1 MAFSFLTI
9 KEREYYQVLPADIEE
24 DTLMKFFLLNRE
36 DKTFIHFFHGNQT
49 KIAIALQL
57 GIIRFLGYLP
67 DNWNSQINNDC
78 IIFVLEQ
85 LKIGQPS
92 FDLTEYGSR
101 PATKTQHLQQ
111 ILKHLNYRR
120 WQPIIDEPVME
131 KWLIDRGMEHDNER
145 FLLEKLCQKLH
156 YDKILRPAISSLER
170 MVASIGERLH
180 EETYRRLIF
189 LWTDDLLKELDK
201 VLDFDP
207 VRKQT
212 LHRWLCTAPTSNT
225 ARVINQTLE
234 KVTFLQVL
242 KVDSWD
248 LSVIPANRKKRL
260 ANIVRNNSNSY
271 LQRLNPVKRY
281 PLLVCFLWETLLDT
295 TDSILVMYNDFWTQ
309 ALSDAKKSLEAF
321 QLGLI
326 KTQNQ
331 AVKTLTKTV
340 EMVVDDS
347 IENQSL
353 RDRIFESQS
362 KEQIQQALNIILKMT
377 KPAHQT
383 PLFFLLKVYGRF
395 KQFTPGFLKI
405 LDFNVAF
412 SKDNFSN
419 GLKTVTDLQTTGKR
433 KLPKDAATNFITQS
447 WDKLIKTDESPQAY
461 ELCVLSVLR
470 DRLLSGDVFVNF
482 SRKFADFNS
491 FLIPQARWAQENETI
506 CKALGG
512 IDIISKID
520 EMALELASLL
530 KSLSELLSKGPGRD
544 VTDIRIENGELIV
557 PPITADELSASAQFL
572 KEQINQ
578 RLPKVGLVEII
589 REVDSWIN
597 YSSEFDDG
605 SGRNPEND
613 SLRYAALM
621 GDACNISLADL
632 ARSSDLDYQSLWWIV
647 NNYFSDDNLKRAN
660 DRAVNFHHGQWI
672 SAYWG
677 DGTLSSSDGQR
688 FPTSGKVRNAKALP
702 KYFGYGKG
710 ITFYTHTSDQ
720 YSQYGIKVIASTER
734 DSTYVLDEILA
745 NETDLE
751 ILEHTTDTH
760 GYTDLLFALFN
771 LVNKRLIS
779 RLRDLKNQRLCKIK
793 SSLQLEYNDLDYP
806 SLKFTGTVNIDYLKK
821 NAEELRRVAASL
833 QTGTVTASLLMSK
846 LQAYPRQNNLMYVLQ
861 AYGQLE
867 KTVFICNYLLKPRLR
882 KKVNK
887 QLNKG
892 EQLHNLRI
900 YLRFGGDGFVRKQ
913 QETEQQ
919 VSARSLNLLSNIV
932 MVWNTVYIQQII
944 KELQNEGHVVNEQD
958 FERISPA
965 PFEHINRLGK
975 YNFKDQIQLEGNG
988 LRALRKPK
996 NSQQN

>member
-9 KEREYYQVLPADIEE
+9 KEREYYQALPQNIEE
-24 DTLMKFFLLNRE
+24 DTLIKFFFLNRE
-36 DKTFIHFFHGNQT
+36 DRTFIHFFYGNQT

-67 DNWNSQINNDC
+67 DNWISQISNDYL
-78 IIFVLEQ
+78 IFILEQ

-92 FDLTEYGSR
+92 LGGLAEYGR
-101 PATKTQHLQQ
+101 RAATKTQHLQQ

-170 MVASIGERLH
+170 MVAGIGERLH
-180 EETYRRLIF
+180 EETYRRLMF
-189 LWTDDLLKELDK
+189 LWTNDLLKELDE

-234 KVTFLQVL
+234 KITFMQAL

-271 LQRLNPVKRY
+271 LQRLNPIKRY
-281 PLLVCFLWETLLDT
+281 PLLICFLWETLLDT
-295 TDSILVMYNDFWTQ
+295 TDSVLVMYNDFWTQ
-309 ALSDAKKSLEAF
+309 ALSDAKKSLEAY

-347 IENQSL
+347 IENQFL
-353 RDRIFESQS
+353 RNKIFESLP
-362 KEQIQQALNIILKMT
+362 KEQIQQALNVVLKIT
-377 KPAHQT
+377 KPVHQT

-395 KQFTPGFLKI
+395 RQFTPEFLKI

-419 GLKTVTDLQTTGKR
+419 GLKAVTDLQTTGKR
-433 KLPKDAATNFITQS
+433 KLPKDAPTNFITQS
-447 WDKLIKTDESPQAY
+447 WDKLIKGDESQQPQAY

-470 DRLLSGDVFVNF
+470 DRLLSGDVFVNS

-491 FLIPQARWAQENETI
+491 FLIPKARWAQEKETI
-506 CKALGG
+506 CEALGG
-512 IDIISKID
+512 INILSRID
-520 EMALELASLL
+520 EMVAELTSLL
-530 KSLSELLSKGPGRD
+530 KPLSELLSKGADRD
-544 VTDIRIENGELIV
+544 LIDIRIENGELVV
-557 PPITADELSASAQFL
+557 PPITADELSVSAQFL
-572 KEQINQ
+572 KGQINQ

-597 YSSEFDDG
+597 YSSELDDG
-605 SGRNPEND
+605 AGRNPEID

-621 GDACNISLADL
+621 GNACNISLADL
-632 ARSSDLDYQSLWWIV
+632 ARSSDLDYQSLWWV
-647 NNYFSDDNLKRAN
+647 ANNYFSDENLKRAN
-660 DRAVNFHHGQWI
+660 DIAVNFHHQQWL
-672 SAYWG
+672 STYWG
-677 DGTLSSSDGQR
+677 GGTLSSSDGQR
-688 FPTSGKVRNAKALP
+688 FPTSGKIRNAKALP

-771 LVNKRLIS
+771 LAGKRLIS

-793 SSLQLEYNDLDYP
+793 SSLEPD
-806 SLKFTGTVNIDYLKK
+806 
-821 NAEELRRVAASL
+821 
-833 QTGTVTASLLMSK
+833 
-846 LQAYPRQNNLMYVLQ
+846 
-861 AYGQLE
+861 
-867 KTVFICNYLLKPRLR
+867 
-882 KKVNK
+882 
-887 QLNKG
+887 
-892 EQLHNLRI
+892 
-900 YLRFGGDGFVRKQ
+900 
-913 QETEQQ
+913 
-919 VSARSLNLLSNIV
+919 
-932 MVWNTVYIQQII
+932 
-944 KELQNEGHVVNEQD
+944 
-958 FERISPA
+958 
-965 PFEHINRLGK
+965 
-975 YNFKDQIQLEGNG
+975 
-988 LRALRKPK
+988 
-996 NSQQN
+996 

>member
-1 MAFSFLTI
+1 MAFAFLTT
-9 KEREYYQVLPADIEE
+9 KEREYYQVLPQNIEE
-24 DTLMKFFLLNRE
+24 DTLMRFFFLNRE

-49 KIAIALQL
+49 KTAIALQL

-78 IIFVLEQ
+78 LIFVLEQ
-85 LKIGQPS
+85 LKIGQLS
-92 FDLTEYGSR
+92 FDLTQYGSR

-120 WQPIIDEPVME
+120 WQPIIDEPEME

-170 MVASIGERLH
+170 IVASIGERLH
-180 EETYRRLIF
+180 EETYRRLMF

-201 VLDFDP
+201 ILDFDAA
-207 VRKQT
+207 RKQT

-234 KVTFLQVL
+234 KITFIQVL

-248 LSVIPANRKKRL
+248 ISVIPANRKKRL

-271 LQRLNPVKRY
+271 LQRLSPLKRY

-295 TDSILVMYNDFWTQ
+295 TDIVLVMYNHFWTQ
-309 ALSDAKKSLEAF
+309 ALSDAKKSLEAY

-326 KTQNQ
+326 KTQNH
-331 AVKTLTKTV
+331 AVKVLTKTV

-347 IENQSL
+347 IDNQSL
-353 RDRIFESQS
+353 RNKIFESQP
-362 KEQIQQALNIILKMT
+362 KEQIQQALNVVLKIT

-412 SKDNFSN
+412 LKDNFSN

-433 KLPKDAATNFITQS
+433 KLPKDAATNFITQT

-491 FLIPQARWAQENETI
+491 FLIPQSRWAQEKETI
-506 CKALGG
+506 CEALGG
-512 IDIISKID
+512 INIVRRID
-520 EMALELASLL
+520 EMATELATLL
-530 KSLSELLSKGPGRD
+530 KPLSELLSKGPDREL
-544 VTDIRIENGELIV
+544 TDIRIDNGELVV
-557 PPITADELSASAQFL
+557 PPIVADELSASAQFL

-578 RLPKVGLVEII
+578 RLPKVGLVDII

-597 YSSEFDDG
+597 YCSEFDDG
-605 SGRNPEND
+605 AGRNPEID

-621 GDACNISLADL
+621 GNACNISLADL
-632 ARSSDLDYQSLWWIV
+632 ARSSDLDYQSLWWV
-647 NNYFSDDNLKRAN
+647 ANNYFNDDNLKRAN
-660 DRAVNFHHGQWI
+660 DTVVNFHHGQWV

-677 DGTLSSSDGQR
+677 GGTLSSSDGQR

-793 SSLQLEYNDLDYP
+793 SGLQSDYNDLTYP
-806 SLKFTGTVNIDYLKK
+806 LLKFTGTVNIDYLKK

-867 KTVFICNYLLKPRLR
+867 KTVFICNYLLKPPLR

-944 KELQNEGHVVNEQD
+944 KELQNEGPVVNEQD

-975 YNFKDQIQLEGNG
+975 YNFKDAIQLEGNG

-996 NSQQN
+996 NTK